1 MVRQMEA
8 YRDNLEHVLEELGRL
23 DLLLRRA
30 VVIAR
35 ASPDPKVPQELRGLV
50 VSEEEVGAAFPPSA
64 ERPGRPGRHV
74 AGLLGDRWQ
83 RQSEVAEALAPLDHS
98 LHEARRSIDER
109 RRLTEQAGRDLALP
123 RLARV
128 FGLSPAEVDLLLIA
142 LAPELEP
149 RYEMLYSYLQMDAT
163 RKRPSVDLAL
173 NVICRSAAEKVF
185 ARRLLSPEAPLRYY
199 QLVTLLDDQQDR
211 QPTFLR
217 RFLKADES
225 TVRFLISPP
234 ALFPLFPPVEKTK
247 TSHEATQGNAARR
260 SIQNLEVDE
269 TTRARLTNLVESLR
283 RSKPN
288 GRHVIQLIS
297 TVGPP
302 AWEVAEAVCASL
314 GAAAVRMELS
324 QLQSDPSSAA
334 AAVRDAALGEGMLVV
349 AGGDAPD
356 PQAERTLWSAV
367 NGSRLAVVLL
377 GPASSF
383 GSIPADAQPWRV
395 EVPPVGYDQRR
406 QVWARSLAGTPA
418 ALDAN
423 RLADTFQ
430 FGPPLIRQTARL
442 ATALAA
448 LRTPRDPTP
457 STDDVLE
464 AGRSL
469 TTPNLSRFALPL
481 TPRYG
486 WDDLVLPEDKM
497 HQLKGVEARVR
508 HRQLVHREWGFGQ
521 KLSRGKG
528 LNVLFTGAS
537 GTGKTMAAEVLAGAL
552 ALTLHQIDLSTVI
565 SKYIGETEQHLSAIF
580 REAESSQTL
589 LFFDEA
595 EALFGKRTEVK
606 DAHDR
611 YANIEVNYLLQRIE
625 QYEGIVVLATNLHR
639 NLDDAFLRRISEVV
653 EFPMP
658 DEAARE
664 QIWRK
669 HFPSEA
675 PTAGI
680 DFAFLATH
688 FKLAGGNIRNVALG
702 AAYAAAQD
710 GGAIDMAHIIP
721 ALETEYQKL
730 GRLVM
735 ENELGPYLH
744 LTRRRAV
751 R

>member
-1 MVRQMEA
+1 MEP
-8 YRDNLEHVLEELGRL
+8 YRDSFEHLHEELGRL

-35 ASPDPKVPQELRGLV
+35 ATPDANVPQELRGLV
-50 VSEEEVGAAFPPSA
+50 VSEEEVEAAFSA
-64 ERPGRPGRHV
+64 
-74 AGLLGDRWQ
+74 ANLLGDRWR
-83 RQSEVAEALAPLDHS
+83 RQGDVAAALAPIDHK
-98 LHEARRSIDER
+98 LHEARQAIDR
-109 RRLTEQAGRDLALP
+109 RRHLTREAGRDLALP
-123 RLARV
+123 HLAEV

-149 RYEMLYSYLQMDAT
+149 RYETLYSYLQVDAT

-173 NVICRSAAEKVF
+173 NLICRSAAEKVF
-185 ARRLLSPEAPLRYY
+185 ARRLLSAGAPLLHYK
-199 QLVTLLDDQQDR
+199 LLSLLDDPQDR

-225 TVRFLISPP
+225 VVRFLVGQPGGAGPAAPGAAPP
-234 ALFPLFPPVEKTK
+234 PLD
-247 TSHEATQGNAARR
+247 R
-260 SIQNLEVDE
+260 LEVDE
-269 TTRARLTNLVESLR
+269 KTRAHLTNLVEALR
-283 RSKPN
+283 RWGPD
-288 GRHVIQLIS
+288 GRHVIQLLS
-297 TVGPP
+297 PGAPP
-302 AWEVAEAVCASL
+302 AWELADVVCAAL
-314 GAAAVRMELS
+314 GASAVRLELS
-324 QLQSDPSSAA
+324 QLQADPSAAA
-334 AAVRDAALGEGMLVV
+334 AAVRDAALGHGLLVV
-349 AGGDAPD
+349 AGGETPD
-356 PQAERTLWSAV
+356 PPAERSLWSAV
-367 NGSRLAVVLL
+367 NGSHLPIILL
-377 GPASSF
+377 GPSASF
-383 GSIPADAQPWRV
+383 AAVPADAQPWRV
-395 EVPPVGYDQRR
+395 EVPQPGYEQRR
-406 QVWARSLAGTPA
+406 RAWARSLAGTPA
-418 ALDAN
+418 AGDAN
-423 RLADTFQ
+423 RLADTFP
-430 FGPPLIRQTARL
+430 FGPPLIRQTTRL
-442 ATALAA
+442 ATTVAA
-448 LRTPRDPTP
+448 LRTPRDPRP

-481 TPRYG
+481 TPRYA
-486 WDDLVLPEDKM
+486 WEDLVLPDDRM
-497 HQLKGVEARVR
+497 RQLRGVEARVR
-508 HRQLVHREWGFGQ
+508 YRQVVHREWGFGQ

-528 LNVLFTGAS
+528 LSVLFTGPS

-552 ALTLHQIDLSTVI
+552 SLTLHQIDLSCVI

-639 NLDDAFLRRISEVV
+639 NLDDAFLRRLSEVI
-653 EFPMP
+653 EFPAP

-669 HFPSEA
+669 HFPPEA
-675 PTAGI
+675 PAGEI
-680 DFAFLATH
+680 DFAFLARQ
-688 FKLAGGNIRNVALG
+688 FKLTGGNIRNVALA

-710 GGAIDMAHIIP
+710 GSAIGMAHVIP
-721 ALETEYQKL
+721 SVEAEYQKQ

-735 ENELGPYLH
+735 ASELGKYQEYA
-744 LTRRRAV
+744 RRRAA